1 MSLASAL
8 YIVPTPIGNLGDMTQ
23 RAIEVLTAADLIAAE
38 DTRHSRRLLDAYS
51 ISGHL
56 WSLHEHNERARSA
69 AIIERVQAGQ
79 IVALISDAGTPL
91 ISDPGYPLLRAC
103 RDAGVNVIPLPGAC
117 AAITALSA
125 AGLPTDRFSFEGFL
139 PAKSGALNS
148 RLDGLAKEPRTM
160 VFYESPRRVL
170 VTLTAMIEHFGAERE
185 ATLAKELTKRFE
197 SVVQSTLAGLI
208 DWLEA
213 EPERQQGEFVLVIGG
228 YQVPEG
234 EGLPAE
240 AERWLT
246 LLIAEL
252 PLKKAAALV
261 AEMYDVKKKLVYDL
275 GLKLQ
280 GR

>member
-1 MSLASAL
+1 MTLSSAL

-23 RAIEVLTAADLIAAE
+23 RAIEVLSAADLIAAE
-38 DTRHSRRLLDAYS
+38 DTRHSRKLLEAYG
-51 ISGHL
+51 IKGQL
-56 WSLHEHNERARSA
+56 WSLHEHNERARSS
-69 AIIERVQAGQ
+69 AIIERVLAGE

-103 RDAGVNVIPLPGAC
+103 REAGVNVIPLPGPC

-139 PAKSGALNS
+139 PAKSGALQS
-148 RLDGLAKEPRTM
+148 RLQGLSREPRTM

-170 VTLTAMIEHFGAERE
+170 TTLSAMIAEFGAQRE

-197 SVVQSTLAGLI
+197 AVVQSDLAGLVA
-208 DWLEA
+208 WLEA
-213 EPERQQGEFVLVIGG
+213 EPERQQGEFVLVVAG
-228 YQVPEG
+228 YQSATEEAVPV
-234 EGLPAE
+234 E

-246 LLIAEL
+246 LLMAEL

-261 AEMYDVKKKLVYDL
+261 ADVYQLKKKQVYDL
-275 GLKLQ
+275 GLQLQ